1 MDEKTKSFYRNDYLV
16 LSVPIV
22 LLITM
27 KYSLDIEGE
36 SDGDP
41 VEVLLHD
48 KVLIALC
55 VLYLAVMFLI
65 DVVS

>member
-1 MDEKTKSFYRNDYLV
+1 MDERTVSLYNNRYIVFT
-16 LSVPIV
+16 VPIV
-22 LLITM
+22 LLITL

-48 KVLIALC
+48 KVLLTLC

-65 DVVS
+65 LYL